1 MMAHSRHRL
10 NRRSSSMHFWLAV
23 SKMTR
28 YTAHD
33 ALAAAYNEVGRKEKP
48 AGSNSIKYNMW
59 YYDRDVRAP
68 WCAAFVSWLFRDH
81 AAMIRGKFARTDAKA
96 KALAKQG
103 LITDVAGACKG
114 AIVFFAFEGPKYQ
127 GRWRGIHH
135 VGIWTGK
142 RKADGRYV
150 CIEGNT
156 SASSNDNGGAV
167 MIRYRSP
174 KYIAAVYNP
183 AFDKAEPKPTPAPA
197 PTKPSAVKKSKK
209 TPAPKYRLRTTIKR
223 GSKGE
228 PVKQLQRRLKSLGY
242 DVGKVDGVMG
252 AKTERALKLY
262 QRRHKLT
269 ADGIC
274 GRATAKQLGWRWG

>member
-1 MMAHSRHRL
+1 
-10 NRRSSSMHFWLAV
+10 
-23 SKMTR
+23 
-28 YTAHD
+28 
-33 ALAAAYNEVGRKEKP
+33 
-48 AGSNSIKYNMW
+48 
-59 YYDRDVRAP
+59 
-68 WCAAFVSWLFRDH
+68 
-81 AAMIRGKFARTDAKA
+81 
-96 KALAKQG
+96 
-103 LITDVAGACKG
+103 
-114 AIVFFAFEGPKYQ
+114 
-127 GRWRGIHH
+127 
-135 VGIWTGK
+135 
-142 RKADGRYV
+142 
-150 CIEGNT
+150 
-156 SASSNDNGGAV
+156 